1 MSHAVNPY
9 VPGGSVGSSAAFV
22 GRGEVIAEIEQ
33 GLRRPGRFVMMVEAP
48 RGAGKTSLLDE
59 LAVRL
64 PERGPFPAVRFD
76 VTPRANFTMSRTL
89 TDLAEAIAQVCR
101 LPRPDLGQYPEG
113 RFSDSWLPGVLS
125 LLGDEG
131 RLVLLIDVYDVV
143 HDAKSNLACAGLL
156 PHLAGLVEEFGDR
169 LGLVL
174 ARPQLQEKG
183 NLGVLRY
190 FSGPQRRRIPPLSA
204 RETRAL
210 VRLSDLDGS
219 LNWTPEAL
227 DRVVALSGGHPYQ
240 VQLLCHRV
248 WEEVRR
254 CSPGGAIPRATVEA
268 VETAIPEALV
278 DAGDAFEATLDALSP
293 VCRVVAAALARTE
306 GPLEEDGVSDA
317 LHRFGITVVTRSLE
331 EAPHDLRRLGL
342 LLPDGPWQFRG
353 ELLPRWIR
361 EHKPLTAVQ
370 ADLDLVHPVADNA
383 YRSAL
388 SLWRTQGQGA
398 AEDGARRVEHTL
410 QKLKA
415 CLDLNPN
422 HAGAIELKADVLLSQ
437 GEEDQALLLLERL
450 SSWQPAIARPKMVP
464 ILLRRAQAA
473 TDDGTRALLLERLL
487 EVAPGQRDAEK
498 ALLEMRLRA
507 ARDQEATGRL
517 DLARSL
523 FEEAGAADEVERIS
537 ARMAARAIE
546 EATAEIDR
554 LEREERFGEALE
566 AATAARDRMPA
577 GGFGEHVRRLE
588 KAAQLATTYH
598 QALGALQQGDRR
610 GAARL
615 LGEVVGIKHDY
626 EDAPR
631 FLYEAVYGVDPTG
644 AANDRGAVVPAWA
657 MAAAVLA
664 SVGLGGALI
673 MDRLGP
679 GGERPP
685 ELNTMALAAA
695 PPAGGGAGAGT
706 VAPPSGAGVET
717 PADGEAPVTPPPA
730 VAPAPAAAPT
740 AATPPPAAPAPTA
753 AVDPP
758 APAKTPARPVPAT
771 VRKRASNPT
780 ALVAQGWR
788 QVDDG
793 DLGAAHETFDHA
805 TKTAPFDGA
814 AWFGLGYASEA
825 RGDIAG
831 ATRHYCKAL
840 DRAAGEVDLVREI
853 QGRLR
858 DLSRGCR

>member
-1 MSHAVNPY
+1 VSHAVNPY
-9 VPGGSVGSSAAFV
+9 VPGGSVGNSAAFV

-33 GLRRPGRFVMMVEAP
+33 GLRRPGRFVMMVEGP

-64 PERGPFPAVRFD
+64 PERGSFPAVRFD
-76 VTPRANFTMSRTL
+76 VAPRANFTMSRTL
-89 TDLAEAIAQVCR
+89 TDLAETIAQVCR

-143 HDAKSNLACAGLL
+143 HDAKSNLARAGLL

-183 NLGVLRY
+183 NQGVLRY
-190 FSGPQRRRIPPLSA
+190 FTGPQRRRIPPLSP

-219 LNWTPEAL
+219 LTWSPDAL

-254 CSPGGAIPRATVEA
+254 RVPGDGVPRATVEA
-268 VETAIPEALV
+268 VETAVPETLV

-293 VCRVVAAALARTE
+293 VCRVVAAALARTD
-306 GPLEEDGVSDA
+306 GPVAEDAVSDA

-388 SLWRTQGQGA
+388 SLWRTKTQGSLDD
-398 AEDGARRVEHTL
+398 EARRVEHTL
-410 QKLKA
+410 KQLKH

-422 HAGAIELKADVLLSQ
+422 HAGAVELKADVLLSQ
-437 GEEDQALLLLERL
+437 GDEDQALVLLERL

-464 ILLRRAQAA
+464 ILLRRAEAA
-473 TDDGTRALLLERLL
+473 TDEGTRGLLLERLL

-507 ARDQEATGRL
+507 AREQEANGRL

-523 FEEAGAADEVERIS
+523 FEEAGASDEVERLS
-537 ARMAARAIE
+537 SRMTARAID
-546 EATAEIDR
+546 EAVTEIER
-554 LEREERFGEALE
+554 LEREERFPEALK
-566 AATAARDRMPA
+566 AATSARDRLPA
-577 GGFGEHVRRLE
+577 GGFGDHVRRLE
-588 KAAQLATTYH
+588 KAARLATTYH

-615 LGEVVGIKHDY
+615 LGEVVGVKHDY

-631 FLYEAVYGVDPTG
+631 FLYQAVYGVDPAD

-657 MAAAVLA
+657 LAAAVLA
-664 SVGLGGALI
+664 SVGLGSVVVA
-673 MDRLGP
+673 DRLG
-679 GGERPP
+679 GGDADAPDVT
-685 ELNTMALAAA
+685 TMALSQAPDGPAGDAPSGTGADAAPAEPTAGTVAAAPAPAQLDTAPVVASAPVAA
-695 PPAGGGAGAGT
+695 PPA
-706 VAPPSGAGVET
+706 P
-717 PADGEAPVTPPPA
+717 
-730 VAPAPAAAPT
+730 APAPAPAPV
-740 AATPPPAAPAPTA
+740 AAPAPQPVVATA
-753 AVDPP
+753 
-758 APAKTPARPVPAT
+758 
-771 VRKRASNPT
+771 RKRASNPT

-788 QVDDG
+788 HVDEG
-793 DLGAAHETFDHA
+793 DLGAAYDTFDHA
-805 TKTAPFDGA
+805 TRNAPFDGA
-814 AWFGLGYASEA
+814 AWFGLGYAAEA
-825 RGDIAG
+825 RGDIPD
-831 ATRHYCKAL
+831 ATKHYCKAL